1 MPNWCEGILKVRGKK
16 ENLKNFLKDNI
27 KNVDITGEEKPINII
42 EEEDENSIYFN
53 SKHSFLYLKGTS
65 RGFIEPIYNKVYFY
79 ETDKKDIFIIL
90 LEYKQAWGIIC
101 KELKNI
107 SNKFNIDIKIHG
119 FEKGMEFEQ
128 DIEIING
135 KIIKDE
141 EVKYKDYN
149 WESINPTLGG

>member
-16 ENLKNFLKDNI
+16 ENLKKFLKNNI
-27 KNVDITGEEKPINII
+27 KNVNLIGEEKTINII
-42 EEEDENSIYFN
+42 EEEYEDFIYFN
-53 SKHSFLYLKGTS
+53 PKHSSLYLKDTS
-65 RGFIEPIYNKVYFY
+65 RGFIEPIYNEVYFY
-79 ETDKKDIFIIL
+79 KTDKKNIFIVL
-90 LEYKQAWGIIC
+90 LEYKQAWGIIS
-101 KELKNI
+101 KELQNI